1 MPGLLFAG
9 FSYLCFGAVCAAL
22 AAFLIGAAL
31 PWPLPIHID
40 ATIWPPLS
48 SWQAAAGDVGLI
60 VLFGLQH
67 SVMARPGFKRWFT
80 QLVPAHLERSTYM
93 LVASAMLA
101 VLLVGWQ
108 PLPGVVWQVGDPLAL
123 TLLWALFGFGWLL
136 LVAATF
142 MINHFEL
149 FGLAQ
154 AWRHW
159 CRQPAP
165 RDEFRTTWLYRHL
178 RHPIYT
184 GWLLTFW
191 VTPLMT
197 TGHLL
202 FATGMSLYI
211 LVGIAYE
218 ERDLVAAFGDRYRDY
233 RARVPALIPGFRMKG

>member
-1 MPGLLFAG
+1 MFGMLYAL
-9 FSYLCFGAVCAAL
+9 FSYLCFGAIVAVQALFLLGQSLPFPLPLHVDASVWPVLSPWL
-22 AAFLIGAAL
+22 AAA
-31 PWPLPIHID
+31 ID
-40 ATIWPPLS
+40 I
-48 SWQAAAGDVGLI
+48 GLI

-80 QLVPAHLERSTYM
+80 RLVPAHLERSTYM
-93 LVASAMLA
+93 LIASLVLA
-101 VLLVGWQ
+101 VLFVGWQ
-108 PLPGVVWQVGDPLAL
+108 PLPGIVWQVGDPLTAN
-123 TLLWALFGFGWLL
+123 LLWALQGFGWLL

-159 CRQPAP
+159 RHLPSP
-165 RDEFRTTWLYRHL
+165 NDPFRTAWLYRHM

-191 VTPLMT
+191 ATPLMST
-197 TGHLL
+197 SHLL
-202 FATGMSLYI
+202 FAAGMSLYI

-218 ERDLVAAFGDRYRDY
+218 ERDLIEAFGDRYRDY
-233 RARVPALIPGFRMKG
+233 RRRVPALIPGFKLRG